1 MKPGTTIHA
10 PIEHAPVEPTLE
22 TVSWTVTGTP
32 RGFSPAPLNQHLL
45 LWATRIESLWAY
57 PLLKLKS
64 AHAALFLVLAV
75 VCLLRAFVGLS
86 GVQVFTPDA
95 FMPLDGAWRLLNGQ
109 RPHIDFYSFMGVLV
123 YLPTVCGLLLSHG
136 GAQGFGYGQA
146 LVGIGAGAWAYLLT
160 RRRLPDVPAAL
171 FCLALVLL
179 AVAPYP
185 LGYSPLFT
193 SPATTYNRYGYVAL
207 ALILLEGVAE
217 LLRPAPSRDFLGG
230 LSTGLLLVSLFF
242 LKITFFG
249 AALFLIGAFAFCR
262 PQRRSRWAG
271 IATGCVALSTTIC
284 AYFSFH
290 LLPMLR
296 DLVMVAGAKRIFP
309 RAYELDSILTDDGLL
324 LSFTALAALL
334 LVVAKRHRSARSILI
349 AGAALCFA
357 GTVLIFGSS
366 EPHGAPLAIFL
377 VLIALSRLS
386 FRATGVAHALRSG
399 VLLWGTVFTLTALI
413 PSFIG
418 LGYATLLSIQA
429 RRHEIPMS
437 GKTLARFIP
446 SGTDARYRAF
456 VNDGLALVKQHARPG
471 DTVMPLEFS
480 NPFSYGLGLKPA
492 RGGATTLDY
501 LTTFNDTHRPTAEW
515 LFGSARLVM
524 VPKIYPYPT
533 LENIRRIYGPFLNQH
548 FHVVGESPQW
558 RIYRAN

>member
-1 MKPGTTIHA
+1 MKPGTLHA
-10 PIEHAPVEPTLE
+10 PPEPALE

-32 RGFSPAPLNQHLL
+32 RGFAPAPLHPLLL
-45 LWATRIESLWAY
+45 LWATRIENFWAY
-57 PLLKLKS
+57 PLLKCKS
-64 AHAALFLVLAV
+64 AHAALFLVLAA
-75 VCLLRAFVGLS
+75 VCLLRAWIGLS
-86 GVQVFTPDA
+86 GFQVFTPDA

-136 GAQGFGYGQA
+136 GAQGFAYGQA
-146 LVGIGAGAWAYLLT
+146 LVGIAAGAWAWLLT

-171 FCLALVLL
+171 FCLAIVLL

-185 LGYSPLFT
+185 LGHSPLFT
-193 SPATTYNRYGYVAL
+193 SPATTYNRYGHVAL
-207 ALILLEGVAE
+207 ALILLEGVAAR
-217 LLRPAPSRDFLGG
+217 LRPAKSHDFLGG
-230 LSTGLLLVSLFF
+230 LSTGLLLVTLFF

-262 PQRRSRWAG
+262 PQTRLRWAG
-271 IATGCVALSTTIC
+271 IGTGCLTLSIAVC

-296 DLVMVAGAKRIFP
+296 DLVMVAGAKRVFP

-334 LVVAKRHRSARSILI
+334 LIVEKRYRSARSVAI

-366 EPHGAPLAIFL
+366 EPHGAPLAVFL

-386 FRATGVAHALRSG
+386 FRTSGLTHALRSG
-399 VLLWGTVFTLTALI
+399 VLLWGSVFTLTALT
-413 PSFIG
+413 PSLIG
-418 LGYATLLSIQA
+418 LGYATLLSAQA
-429 RRHEIPMS
+429 TRHEIPMA
-437 GKTLARFIP
+437 GKPLASFIP
-446 SGTDARYRAF
+446 TGTDANYRAF
-456 VNDGLALVKQHARPG
+456 VNDGLALVKQHSKPS
-471 DTVMPLEFS
+471 DTVMSLEFS

-492 RGGATTLDY
+492 RGGTTTLDY
-501 LTTFNDTHRPTAEW
+501 LTTFNDTHRPTPEW
-515 LFGSARLVM
+515 LIGSARLVM
-524 VPKIYPYPT
+524 VPKIYSHPS
-533 LENIRRIYGPFLNQH
+533 LENILRLYGPYLNQH
-548 FHVVGESPQW
+548 FHAIGESRQW
-558 RIYRAN
+558 RVYRAN